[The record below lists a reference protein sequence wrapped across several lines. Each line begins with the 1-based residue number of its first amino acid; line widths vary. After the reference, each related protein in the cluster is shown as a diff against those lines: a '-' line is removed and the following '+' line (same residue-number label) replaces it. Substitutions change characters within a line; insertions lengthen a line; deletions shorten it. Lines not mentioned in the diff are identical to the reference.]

1 MQTPGGRMIVDA
13 KSYKD
18 AFSSYL
24 RTGLPIERALKQAH
38 QTTYYVWRTREDD
51 KVRSSHAENNG
62 QVFSWDDPPP
72 TGHPGTDYGCRCTA
86 EPYEPSLQERLVLT
100 LDDVDDEGAAW
111 TSRDFVRHYYRG
123 RGRAVTLRQT
133 GHLRKVV
140 NAYMAEVE
148 ERLKRQIARAA
159 RQIGEGRFSD
169 DFRRSYD
176 MTRLVFS
183 LGDTTIGGQVMGMVR
198 RQGGALDI
206 AGDIAFRLDDAFV
219 DPLDIGVEAIDLG
232 ETLWENVHRPLD
244 DYLRGRPHD
253 PSRLGV
259 QTGEP
264 YDITDAWSGRFEG
277 RIHLAADR
285 STYG

>member
-1 MQTPGGRMIVDA
+1 MIVDVQ
-13 KSYKD
+13 SYKA
-18 AFSSYL
+18 AFSTYL
-24 RTGLPIERALKQAH
+24 RTGVPVERALKQSRP
-38 QTTYYVWRTREDD
+38 TTDYVWRTREDD

-62 QVFSWDDPPP
+62 RVFAWDDPPS
-72 TGHPGTDYGCRCTA
+72 TGHPGTDHGCRCAA
-86 EPYEPSLQERLVLT
+86 EPYEPFLQERLVLT
-100 LDDVDDEGAAW
+100 LDDVQDEGAAW

-133 GHLRKVV
+133 GHLQKVV
-140 NAYMAEVE
+140 DAYMALVE
-148 ERLKRQIARAA
+148 ERLKRQIAQAA
-159 RQIGEGRFSD
+159 RQAGEGRFSN

-183 LGDTTIGGQVMGMVR
+183 LGDTTIGGQFAGTVR
-198 RQGGALDI
+198 RQGGTLSI

-219 DPLDIGVEAIDLG
+219 DPLDLGVEAIDLG
-232 ETLWENVHRPLD
+232 GTLWENIHRPLD

-264 YDITDAWSGRFEG
+264 YDITDAWSGRIEG
-277 RIHLAADR
+277 RIHLAADK
-285 STYG
+285 SAYA